1 MATQPRQR
9 SDSRRPSGGVFWYG
23 AAPPATDTDRDDGG
37 PYGLELRPAR
47 GTLTR
52 PRPGRLDR
60 WVSRGA
66 LAVLVVCGLLIVWS
80 GLRDRLQPDED
91 DMSPAGTVAGA
102 YWTAVQRH
110 DAQAIRR
117 VLCDADRLILA
128 PVGDDEL
135 LALIF
140 PADRDVLSWAI
151 TGEWGS
157 GVPVVT
163 VQVRR
168 REGGQVRTVT
178 RATPVTQQSGVFL
191 VCFHR
196 LGLPLGS

>member
-1 MATQPRQR
+1 MAAQPRQR
-9 SDSRRPSGGVFWYG
+9 LASRRSSGGVIWYG
-23 AAPPATDTDRDDGG
+23 APPGPDTDHERGA
-37 PYGLELRPAR
+37 PYGLDQLPAPREPVRP
-47 GTLTR
+47 
-52 PRPGRLDR
+52 PVIGRLDR
-60 WVSRGA
+60 WVSRTALTVLIVCGA
-66 LAVLVVCGLLIVWS
+66 LIVLS
-80 GLRDRLQPDED
+80 GLRDRLQPDDD
-91 DMSPAGTVAGA
+91 DMSPAGTVASA

-117 VLCDADRLILA
+117 VLCDADRLMLA
-128 PVGDDEL
+128 PASDEEL
-135 LALIF
+135 LAMIY
-140 PADRDVLSWAI
+140 PGGRDVVGFAV

-157 GVPVVT
+157 ALPVVT

-168 REGGQVRTVT
+168 KEGGAVRTVT

>member
-1 MATQPRQR
+1 MATQSRQR
-9 SDSRRPSGGVFWYG
+9 SDSRRSSGGVIWYG
-23 AAPPATDTDRDDGG
+23 GAPPVPDTDRDDGG
-37 PYGLELRPAR
+37 PYGLDLLPAPGRPV
-47 GTLTR
+47 
-52 PRPGRLDR
+52 PSRPGRLDR

-66 LAVLVVCGLLIVWS
+66 LVALVVCGALIVLT

-91 DMSPAGTVAGA
+91 DLSPAGTVASA

-117 VLCDADRLILA
+117 VLCDADRLVLA
-128 PVGDDEL
+128 PASDEQL

-140 PADRDVLSWAI
+140 PADRDVLSYSI
-151 TGEWGS
+151 TGEWEAA
-157 GVPVVT
+157 VPVVT

-168 REGGQVRTVT
+168 QEGGQVRTVT
-178 RATPVTQQSGVFL
+178 RATPVAQQAGVFL
-191 VCFHR
+191 VCFDR

>member
-9 SDSRRPSGGVFWYG
+9 FDSRRSSGGLIWYG
-23 AAPPATDTDRDDGG
+23 APPEPDADRDNGG
-37 PYGLELRPAR
+37 PYGLDLLPVPEKRRRP
-47 GTLTR
+47 
-52 PRPGRLDR
+52 PRAGRLDR

-66 LAVLVVCGLLIVWS
+66 LVVLVVCGALIVLT

-91 DMSPAGTVAGA
+91 DLSPAGTVASA

-117 VLCDADRLILA
+117 VLCDADRLVLA
-128 PVGDDEL
+128 PAGDDEL

-140 PADRDVLSWAI
+140 PSGRDVLDYAI

-157 GVPVVT
+157 TVPVVT
-163 VQVRR
+163 VRVRR
-168 REGGQVRTVT
+168 QEGGQVRTVT
-178 RATPVTQQSGVFL
+178 RATPVSEQAGVFL

-196 LGLPLGS
+196 LGLPLGR